1 MIAILS
7 VFLLVLVH
15 TAPSLVRAVPA
26 DLAAR
31 TKAMAASLL
40 VDSLPTSGT
49 SAGQPLCV
57 LGVCQPVVVVPGFEP
72 RWDARGSRTELFL
85 SLLNRMDLGA
95 VSSTA
100 RWIGGTGVTVDYR
113 LPDRQQAVQVNVAM
127 RWHIDAFG
135 APLAR
140 AE

>member
-49 SAGQPLCV
+49 SPGQPLCV